1 MSVLPVEDPLGNA
14 ASSVFIRHR
23 LSTDPG
29 SLHLRS
35 HASLARKAAVAQLP
49 FVGQAAN
56 YNPLYL
62 LTTEVGVKLTNDH
75 LINNIRAFIVKQT
88 CEAVHLSLSF
98 NPKACCWR
106 GLCQMLQQ
114 LSGSLAAKCCTVNR
128 QPVIGLFVSDF

>member
-14 ASSVFIRHR
+14 ASSVFISHR

-56 YNPLYL
+56 YKPLYL
-62 LTTEVGVKLTNDH
+62 LLPPRLESNYQIITS
-75 LINNIRAFIVKQT
+75 LIT
-88 CEAVHLSLSF
+88 
-98 NPKACCWR
+98 
-106 GLCQMLQQ
+106 
-114 LSGSLAAKCCTVNR
+114 
-128 QPVIGLFVSDF
+128 FVLL